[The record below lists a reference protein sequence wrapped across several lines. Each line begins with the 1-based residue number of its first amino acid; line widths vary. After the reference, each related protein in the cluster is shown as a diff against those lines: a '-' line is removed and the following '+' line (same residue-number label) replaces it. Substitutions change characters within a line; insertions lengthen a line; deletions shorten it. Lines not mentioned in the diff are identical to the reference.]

1 VGGFATNL
9 VLRSRVPT
17 SLEKAETEVKAL
29 AEMMTRE
36 GKARGW
42 S

>member
-1 VGGFATNL
+1 VE
-9 VLRSRVPT
+9 
-17 SLEKAETEVKAL
+17 SLEKAEADVKAM
-29 AEMMTRE
+29 AEDLTRE